1 MHFLLI
7 LRKSDLKHLNRMIF
21 GFLYIFGGF
30 ALLASFFRIVD
41 SFLVLPLTQITAQ
54 RLSFLSGKEKRKK
67 GTAEM
72 RRKLKNWVWRS
83 LITRYFT
90 LVQSDNNPS
99 NERIFI
105 EDFFFSCVSLFSTK
119 MLNYLF

>member
-105 EDFFFSCVSLFSTK
+105 EDFFFLA
-119 MLNYLF
+119 